1 MRIFQEEIFGPVL
14 SVTRFSDVVDAIRL
28 ANDTEYGLANAVWT
42 TNIDTAM
49 TVSKA
54 LRSRTVWINTQID
67 GAPQL
72 PFGGVKSSG
81 FGKEMGMEGVLE
93 FTELKTIQIRTGR
106 RSPFFQ
112 PPDAHTL

>member
-1 MRIFQEEIFGPVL
+1 
-14 SVTRFSDVVDAIRL
+14 
-28 ANDTEYGLANAVWT
+28 
-42 TNIDTAM
+42 
-49 TVSKA
+49 
-54 LRSRTVWINTQID
+54 
-67 GAPQL
+67 
-72 PFGGVKSSG
+72 VKSSG